1 LPNIGENLK
10 NLVFFII
17 ILISLN
23 ACTSFNLNAD
33 ANKQNF
39 NGKSSLLASNG
50 KKVLGRQAYKIA
62 ILFPSKVVGNYAYD
76 LINTVSTYMLM
87 QNKQFKIKIYDSFD
101 EKTSSIK
108 KEITK
113 INNDGYKNVV
123 ALLTQKGFL
132 EIRDAKNLKNLRIYF
147 PIINRNNYYV
157 KHKNFYFGGVN
168 YKQQLEYLIL
178 YSKENIVDFYD
189 DSFVGQRLDDMV
201 KSLAPK
207 IIYSHI
213 IDARNSRYRYLVNHK
228 ALNDSSLILNT
239 PIVKTSIL
247 LSQIQANTDIQ
258 PSMILSTQLNY
269 TPLIFSLTQ
278 VDDRKNLVI
287 ANSIGKVNPALS
299 EALLLNNVNIN
310 YNFLAFSSLVGI
322 DYLFSDNHSG
332 LLNYDMVNN
341 QAIYL
346 VSLYKVNDF
355 SFEEIK

>member
-1 LPNIGENLK
+1 MK
-10 NLVFFII
+10 NLIFFIVVV
-17 ILISLN
+17 LGLS
-23 ACTSFNLNAD
+23 ACSSINLGIGNSKQATTSKPNLLP
-33 ANKQNF
+33 
-39 NGKSSLLASNG
+39 SSSK
-50 KKVLGRQAYKIA
+50 KKVGKQAYRVA
-62 ILFPSKVVGNYAYD
+62 LLFPSKVVGNYAYD
-76 LINTVSTYMLM
+76 LVNTVSTYLLM

-101 EKTSSIK
+101 EKTDSIK
-108 KEITK
+108 KQIAK
-113 INNDGYKNVV
+113 INDDGYTNVI

-132 EIRDAKNLKNLRIYF
+132 EIRDDESIKGLKIYF
-147 PIINRNNYYV
+147 PIINKNNYYV
-157 KHKNFYFGGVN
+157 KHKNLYFGGVN

-178 YSKENIVDFYD
+178 YSNENIVDFYD

-207 IIYSHI
+207 ILYSHV
-213 IDARNSRYRYLVNHK
+213 IDARNSRYRYLVNHDS
-228 ALNDSSLILNT
+228 LNDSSLILNT

-247 LSQIQANTDIQ
+247 LSQIQANTDIV
-258 PSMILSTQLNY
+258 PKIILSTQLNY

-278 VDDRKNLVI
+278 VNDRKNLVI
-287 ANSIGKVNPALS
+287 ANSIGKVSPSLN

-322 DYLFSDNHSG
+322 DYLFSDNHSS